1 MSYLR
6 AFTTLLSNFIAEL
19 AAVFPEETE
28 LKTYRTATDALI
40 KANPKLVHKMFV
52 KYVMPYK
59 EHILQKNETFFLNC
73 SFEKEQAA
81 ATANNMNLLEA
92 VRIKQLWSVM
102 SESSKESTSQYLCQL
117 VQTAE
122 RVS

>member
-1 MSYLR
+1 MSYLK

-28 LKTYRTATDALI
+28 LKTYRSATDALI
-40 KANPKLVHKMFV
+40 KANPKLVYKMFV

-59 EHILQKNETFFLNC
+59 EQILQKDESFFLNH

-81 ATANNMNLLEA
+81 ATAHDMNLLEA

-102 SESSKESTSQYLCQL
+102 SENSKENTSKYLCQL
-117 VQTAE
+117 VQIAE
-122 RVS
+122 RV